1 MTPQRRL
8 VTALAS
14 AAVAAFGIAAL
25 IEARRH
31 GDQALGG
38 ASTRELALQL
48 GVGLGLWAA
57 GVAVVVRGSA
67 LLAGALLAAAGPAL
81 FLGELPLPA
90 AGGAVLFTAALAG
103 GATASTLACAGALF
117 HIQRFRLVP
126 DGLVAGVTV
135 GVVVVWAGVLPAVTF
150 DPSAGGCF
158 SCPRNL
164 LLIHGNSG
172 VHDDLVRTGMY
183 AAAASTAALALLTG
197 VRWARSWT
205 PMRGTAAAVG
215 IAGAVSAGLAAAA
228 FTHEARSGTPLLDS
242 TTHFLW
248 LAECV
253 TLGILSVGVAA
264 ESVRTRLLSHRIT
277 SLVIE
282 AVPSADDLQAVLGA
296 SVGDHDLQI
305 VFPRADGSPVDG
317 EGRPVQPV
325 REGTVVTD
333 VLRGREVVAQLRHAP
348 ELGPMVGRFDE
359 AARSAGLALE
369 HASSR
374 ARLRSELAELSASR
388 SRIVELGD
396 AERRRLERDLH
407 DGAQQRLIALS
418 VALQQTASRPML
430 TRARGE
436 ILAALD
442 ELRVLAHGIFP
453 ASLTDAGLDAALR
466 ELADSSRVPLRL
478 DTVPHERLSQ
488 AVETAAYRLVLDGA
502 HCAERHGDGRAV
514 STAIEVAAGSLRL
527 ALRIPG
533 VDATTASLN
542 LEHAFDRVAALD
554 GTTSIASSVDGVVV
568 KASVP
573 CG

>member
-1 MTPQRRL
+1 M
-8 VTALAS
+8 
-14 AAVAAFGIAAL
+14 
-25 IEARRH
+25 
-31 GDQALGG
+31 GG

-126 DGLVAGVTV
+126 DGLVAGVSL
-135 GVVVVWAGVLPAVTF
+135 GVVVVWLGVLPAVTF
-150 DPSAGGCF
+150 DPSAGGLLR
-158 SCPRNL
+158 CPRNL
-164 LLIHGNSG
+164 LLVHGN
-172 VHDDLVRTGMY
+172 VRRARRPRPHRHVRGSRLDGCAR
-183 AAAASTAALALLTG
+183 AAHGGPMGTK
-197 VRWARSWT
+197 RT
-205 PMRGTAAAVG
+205 PVRGTAAAVG

-242 TTHFLW
+242 TTHSLW

-264 ESVRTRLLSHRIT
+264 ESD
-277 SLVIE
+277 
-282 AVPSADDLQAVLGA
+282 ADAAPQPPHHEP
-296 SVGDHDLQI
+296 GD
-305 VFPRADGSPVDG
+305 R
-317 EGRPVQPV
+317 GRPIGRRSAGSARRQRGRPRPADRLPAGRRQPG
-325 REGTVVTD
+325 RRRRPAGPAGPEGTVVTD

-348 ELGPMVGRFDE
+348 ELGPMVDRFDE

-374 ARLRSELAELSASR
+374 ARLRSELAELTASR
-388 SRIVELGD
+388 SRIVEIGD

-418 VALQQTASRPML
+418 VALQRTPASGPLL

-466 ELADSSRVPLRL
+466 ELADSTPGSPAPRYRAALSACHRRSRQLPTAWFSTQRTVLSVTATAGRSRLRSRS
-478 DTVPHERLSQ
+478 PQ
-488 AVETAAYRLVLDGA
+488 ARFDV
-502 HCAERHGDGRAV
+502 
-514 STAIEVAAGSLRL
+514 
-527 ALRIPG
+527 ALRMPG

-554 GTTSIASSVDGVVV
+554 GTTSIASSDDGVIV

-573 CG
+573 CGS